1 MSSQNLLY
9 TICHFSQDYLNFPHP
24 DQYGQDSL
32 ICCKVRD
39 IFSYYSIYIR
49 VHHIPVFLNKKNR
62 HSSYGS
68 QEQKMDPSIFVL
80 FFLPRPRVALGVR
93 KYIFKQSLKN
103 STELEFKYYF
113 LKLPRYGALYLC
125 NSKKIKIQK
134 F

>member
-1 MSSQNLLY
+1 MVPQSKTWILK
-9 TICHFSQDYLNFPHP
+9 IF
-24 DQYGQDSL
+24 L
-32 ICCKVRD
+32 IFLAASRD
-39 IFSYYSIYIR
+39 
-49 VHHIPVFLNKKNR
+49 
-62 HSSYGS
+62 
-68 QEQKMDPSIFVL
+68 
-80 FFLPRPRVALGVR
+80 ALGVR